1 MSNYTQTATY
11 WAPTTINKFG
21 EQTFAT
27 NALLN
32 VRWEEK
38 TEMFLDR
45 DTGKELMSK
54 SVVYLKQDVE
64 ENGFLY
70 LGTTALAPSTQEK
83 AFRIKRFDKIPNLK
97 GNRFIRKAWL

>member
-11 WAPTTINKFG
+11 WEPASINKFG
-21 EQTFAT
+21 EQTFET
-27 NALLN
+27 PALIN

-54 SVVYLKQDVE
+54 SVVYMPVDVE

-70 LGTTALAPSTQEK
+70 LGTTALQPSAKDK
-83 AFRIKRFDKIPNLK
+83 AFRIKRFDKIPSLK
-97 GNRFIRKAWL
+97 GNKYIRKAWL

>member
-1 MSNYTQTATY
+1 MSKYLQTATY
-11 WAPTTINKFG
+11 WGPTTINKFG

-27 NALLN
+27 PAAIS

-70 LGTTALAPSTQEK
+70 LGTTSLAPSTQEK
-83 AFRIKRFDKIPNLK
+83 AFRIKRFDKTPSLK
-97 GNRFIRKAWL
+97 GNKYTRKAWL

>member
-11 WAPTTINKFG
+11 WAPIRIDKFG

-27 NALLN
+27 NALLS

-45 DTGKELMSK
+45 DTGKELISK
-54 SVVYLKQDVE
+54 SVVYTSVDVE

-70 LGTTALAPSTQEK
+70 LGTTALQPSAKEK
-83 AFRIKRFDKIPNLK
+83 AFRIKRFDKIASLK

>member
-21 EQTFAT
+21 EQTFETPASIS
-27 NALLN
+27 

-54 SVVYLKQDVE
+54 SVVYLKQDVL

-70 LGTTALAPSTQEK
+70 LGTTALQPSAKEK
-83 AFRIKRFDKIPNLK
+83 AFRIKRFDKIPSLK
-97 GNRFIRKAWL
+97 GNKYIRKAWL